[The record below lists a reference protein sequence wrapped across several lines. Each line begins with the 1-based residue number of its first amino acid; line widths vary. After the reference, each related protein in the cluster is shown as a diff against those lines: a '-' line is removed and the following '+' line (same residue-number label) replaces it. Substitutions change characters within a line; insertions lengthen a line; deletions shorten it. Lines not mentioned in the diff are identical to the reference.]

1 MEKKKVEIEE
11 RGEKLEG
18 SEKEYWKVNIDN
30 SLEFL

>member
-18 SEKEYWKVNIDN
+18 SEKEYWKANTDN
-30 SLEFL
+30 PSEFS